1 VRGAISDGRPYRD
14 RQLPNSFP
22 SRRYTAHNA
31 NGKQT
36 HRRAE
41 RETGLLSSR
50 YTTAGASS
58 GRTGSIRV
66 QAALSTEDQSF
77 LVRKGSSQDLGRQ
90 SDPADLL
97 E

>member
-1 VRGAISDGRPYRD
+1 ML

-22 SRRYTAHNA
+22 NRRYTAHNA

-41 RETGLLSSR
+41 RETCSLSSR
-50 YTTAGASS
+50 YTAAGASS
-58 GRTGSIRV
+58 GRAGSIRV
-66 QAALSTEDQSF
+66 QAALSTEDQAV
-77 LVRKGSSQDLGRQ
+77 LIRKGSSQDLGHQ
-90 SDPADLL
+90 SDPADPL